1 MLFYNNQCFT
11 GTSLKEVLM
20 QRDVQLGSNPLQA
33 AVDGATFIANHF
45 RQKTEDDDV
54 NLKHTQM

>member
-1 MLFYNNQCFT
+1 
-11 GTSLKEVLM
+11 M

-45 RQKTEDDDV
+45 RQKTEDDEV
-54 NLKHTQM
+54 NLKHTHKCIQLLNKYGAG